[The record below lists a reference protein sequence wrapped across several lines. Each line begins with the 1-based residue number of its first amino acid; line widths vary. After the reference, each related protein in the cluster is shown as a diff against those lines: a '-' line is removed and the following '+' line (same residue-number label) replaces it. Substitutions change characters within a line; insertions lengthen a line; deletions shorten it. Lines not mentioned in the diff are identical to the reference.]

1 MTATLHNDRRSR
13 RRALVPALVA
23 SAAVLGGGM
32 IAVAAPAAAATA
44 HVRGH
49 LGSTWQSRV
58 TKQVHVSG
66 VAYDASAPH
75 KSVTVTVYVNGH
87 AHQNLKANRASASW
101 DRQNHLH
108 GRHAFSAVLRGP
120 ANAKKVTLVVHHT
133 GRASHGVQTDSSR
146 PRHITP
152 TGEKIVAVA
161 KRYVGSD
168 YVYGA
173 DGPNSFDCSGYS
185 KFVYKKAKAGNLPH
199 NSQAQRHAKHM
210 HKISRSKAR
219 PGDLVFYLSGGSA
232 YHVAIYAGH
241 GKQYSA
247 TDPKQ
252 GVRHQRISS
261 SNVVFGS
268 NWH

>member
-1 MTATLHNDRRSR
+1 MTETLPNDRRRR

-23 SAAVLGGGM
+23 SAAVLGGGTV
-32 IAVAAPAAAATA
+32 AAAAPAAAAPS

-87 AHQNLKANRASASW
+87 AHQNLKANRTSPRY
-101 DRQNHLH
+101 DRRHHLR
-108 GRHAFSAVLRGP
+108 GRHAFSAVLRSP
-120 ANAKKVTLVVHHT
+120 ARATKVTLVVHHAGGT
-133 GRASHGVQTDSSR
+133 SRGVRTDTSQ
-146 PRHITP
+146 PRHLTP
-152 TGEKIVAVA
+152 TGEKIVSVA
-161 KRYVGSD
+161 KRYVGSR

-173 DGPNSFDCSGYS
+173 DGPTSFDCSGYS
-185 KFVYKKAKAGNLPH
+185 KFVYKRAKAGNLPH

-210 HKISRSKAR
+210 HKIARSKAR

-247 TDPKQ
+247 TDPRQ
-252 GVRHQRISS
+252 GVRHQPISS
-261 SNVVFGS
+261 ANVVFGS

>member
-1 MTATLHNDRRSR
+1 MTAELPNKWQQR
-13 RRALVPALVA
+13 RRALPALVA
-23 SAAVLGGGM
+23 SAAVLGAGM
-32 IAVAAPAAAATA
+32 ITMAAPATAAAP

-58 TKQVHVSG
+58 TKQVHVTG
-66 VAYDASAPH
+66 VAYDASAPR

-87 AHQNLKANRASASW
+87 AHQNLKANDSSTSW

-108 GRHAFSAVLRGP
+108 GRHAFSAVLDGP
-120 ANAKKVTLVVHHT
+120 AKATKVTLVVHHA
-133 GRASHGVQTDSSR
+133 GRANRGVQTDSAR
-146 PRHITP
+146 PRQITP
-152 TGEKIVAVA
+152 TGEKIVSVA

-173 DGPNSFDCSGYS
+173 DGPHAFDCSGYS
-185 KFVYKKAKAGNLPH
+185 KFVYKRAKAGNLPH
-199 NSQAQRHAKHM
+199 NSQAQRHARHM
-210 HKISRSKAR
+210 HQIARSSAR

-247 TDPKQ
+247 TDPRQ
-252 GVRHQRISS
+252 GVRHQKISS
-261 SNVVFGS
+261 SHVVFGT